1 MFFFW
6 VFWFQ
11 YVRAC
16 YDIFYWV
23 HWPRWNNQVADGG
36 NKGRILRTKR
46 SMAAGSTVF
55 CDTALVSA
63 SWDPAVRVSISE
75 KIHYAS
81 KFSWSY
87 VCMPTQFH
95 WPLHGNIQT
104 QRCIECATNPQSNLP
119 PHSSGNC
126 PNLRSIGLWKV
137 TCTAF
142 HLDDSCVVVVQNTSL
157 AIYFVNHHVLKC
169 VNVNSAIK
177 CNSANISI
185 VSHDCEMAVELTF
198 SLSNIHLHAP

>member
-1 MFFFW
+1 
-6 VFWFQ
+6 
-11 YVRAC
+11 
-16 YDIFYWV
+16 
-23 HWPRWNNQVADGG
+23 
-36 NKGRILRTKR
+36 
-46 SMAAGSTVF
+46 
-55 CDTALVSA
+55 
-63 SWDPAVRVSISE
+63 
-75 KIHYAS
+75 
-81 KFSWSY
+81 
-87 VCMPTQFH
+87 MPTQFH

-185 VSHDCEMAVELTF
+185 VSHNCEMTVELTSLSQTYTCMRHNLLSLKHTPSPALTS
-198 SLSNIHLHAP
+198 SLSNTHPNPP